1 MSDDRPRRPRKAPGK
16 GGQKGAQPAAQK
28 RAPRPQRAARPER
41 AEGSGR
47 PDREDRSRRAVH
59 GIHPVREL
67 LRAGRPVHEVL
78 VALSRGQGGAVEE
91 IVALASA
98 AGVAV
103 RHTDDD
109 ELERL
114 APGAVHQGVIALAP
128 PFPLVDIDRL
138 LAHAAASG
146 RAPLLVAVDGVTDP
160 HNLGSIA
167 RTAEAVGAHGL
178 ILPDRRSAPV
188 TPVVEKAAAGALA
201 HLPVAGVTNLV
212 RALELLGKA
221 GVWSVG
227 LDGEADAT
235 LAGHPLASGPVVLV
249 VGAEG
254 GGLTRLVRE
263 RCDALVRLPMHGRVG
278 SLNASVAAAVA
289 LYTLLAARTGDER
302 GGAA

>member
-1 MSDDRPRRPRKAPGK
+1 
-16 GGQKGAQPAAQK
+16 
-28 RAPRPQRAARPER
+28 
-41 AEGSGR
+41 
-47 PDREDRSRRAVH
+47 VH

-67 LRAGRPVHEVL
+67 LRAGRPVLEVI
-78 VALSRGQGGAVEE
+78 VAVTRGQGGAVEE
-91 IVALASA
+91 IVTLAASA
-98 AGVAV
+98 GVRV
-103 RHTDDD
+103 RHTDAD

-114 APGAVHQGVIALAP
+114 APGAVHQGVVAIAP
-128 PFPLVDIDRL
+128 PFPLVDVDRL

-146 RAPLLVAVDGVTDP
+146 RPALFVAVDGVTDP

-167 RTAEAVGAHGL
+167 RSAEAVGAHGL

-212 RALELLGKA
+212 RTLEALGRE
-221 GVWSVG
+221 GVWSIG
-227 LDGEADAT
+227 LDGDADVT
-235 LAGHPLASGPVVLV
+235 LEGHPLAAGPVVLV

-278 SLNASVAAAVA
+278 SLNASVAAGVA
-289 LYTLLAARTGDER
+289 LYTLLSARGRT
-302 GGAA
+302 A